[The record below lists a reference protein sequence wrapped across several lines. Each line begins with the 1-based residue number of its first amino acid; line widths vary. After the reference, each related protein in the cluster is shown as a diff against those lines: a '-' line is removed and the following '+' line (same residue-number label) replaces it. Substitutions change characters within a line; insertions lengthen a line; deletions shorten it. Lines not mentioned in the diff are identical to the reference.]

1 MGIHSALSKSLE
13 SLVRMI
19 NTSCALKVC
28 FFYLLL
34 CNLKRKTVDV
44 LVTGPRGKKEFIQVD
59 ELYRAARF
67 ANFERILGFS
77 VPSIIL
83 ADLLGNTRLLER
95 VQKVTVCD
103 LWILIGFVCFCVSRF
118 VAGDRPVSGNNRLVL
133 FEDSVSYDLS

>member
-1 MGIHSALSKSLE
+1 M
-13 SLVRMI
+13 
-19 NTSCALKVC
+19 

-34 CNLKRKTVDV
+34 CNLNRKTVDV

-77 VPSIIL
+77 APSIIL

>member
-1 MGIHSALSKSLE
+1 M
-13 SLVRMI
+13 
-19 NTSCALKVC
+19 

-67 ANFERILGFS
+67 ETSKGFWVFLFRQS
-77 VPSIIL
+77 IL

>member
-1 MGIHSALSKSLE
+1 MSCIGLRVLETSK
-13 SLVRMI
+13 
-19 NTSCALKVC
+19 
-28 FFYLLL
+28 
-34 CNLKRKTVDV
+34 
-44 LVTGPRGKKEFIQVD
+44 
-59 ELYRAARF
+59 
-67 ANFERILGFS
+67 GFWVFLFRQS
-77 VPSIIL
+77 IL

>member
-1 MGIHSALSKSLE
+1 M
-13 SLVRMI
+13 
-19 NTSCALKVC
+19 

-67 ANFERILGFS
+67 GNFERILGFS